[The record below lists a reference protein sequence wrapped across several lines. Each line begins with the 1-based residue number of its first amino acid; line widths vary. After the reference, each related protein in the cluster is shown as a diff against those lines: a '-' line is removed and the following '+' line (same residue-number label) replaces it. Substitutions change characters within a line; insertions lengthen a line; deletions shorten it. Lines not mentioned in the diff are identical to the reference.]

1 MLRLFLALCYR
12 AAYLLHHALC
22 LRPGAP
28 LQHSKLI
35 VVGSFRTGGAGKTPF
50 CIWLC
55 NHLAV
60 QGKAVALLAH
70 EYAFDEVAM
79 LRQKFANN
87 ARIQVFATR
96 NRYRLAHEL
105 DRSQKFD
112 CIVCDD
118 GFEDSRLVGAITILL
133 LWEPLPTKISE
144 LWPCGKMRS
153 LAKDHDLDSP
163 MVRILRCDDGNP
175 AVKFVVDKV
184 LHYATGE
191 KINRKKANVACGLGN
206 PERFCKDL
214 QNSGIEIG
222 HKFFFKDHSKSFAA
236 QFEQILQKNPQ
247 DAFVIS
253 EKDAARL
260 PAEFIQKNVNSLIFV
275 ASQTTEISPEATQ
288 ILL

>member
-1 MLRLFLALCYR
+1 MFFHFLALCYR

-22 LRPGAP
+22 LRSGAP

-55 NHLAV
+55 NHLAA

-133 LWEPLPTKISE
+133 LWEPLPTKISD

-214 QNSGIEIG
+214 QNSGIEIER
-222 HKFFFKDHSKSFAA
+222 KFFFKDHSKSFAA